1 MATATIF
8 WKRKFLMFI
17 LIFIIPL
24 LGGCALPLVGLA
36 VPVAVSEGASDI
48 ASNQTV
54 PGRDLSKIWK
64 SGNSTRVKENSR
76 YFIFDKVRWACVFSS
91 GQEVCLPTD
100 EAKQLSRHP
109 NDLYNCELGRQGS
122 IGNMLSGDTG
132 TLYCRKTEQ
141 VSAY

>member
-64 SGNSTRVKENSR
+64 SGNST
-76 YFIFDKVRWACVFSS
+76 
-91 GQEVCLPTD
+91 
-100 EAKQLSRHP
+100 
-109 NDLYNCELGRQGS
+109 
-122 IGNMLSGDTG
+122 
-132 TLYCRKTEQ
+132 
-141 VSAY
+141 